1 MREPMN
7 KKHVKIMTV
16 DDDEFMRRLI
26 SRLLNKLGYVMIK
39 EVTGGQEAVDV
50 LRALKTPP
58 DVMILDL
65 KMPDMD
71 GIEVVRHLVE
81 LGFVGQLILLSGE
94 DERLLRTAQNLVHA
108 HNIPVLG
115 YLTKPVD
122 DRELGLLMDKL
133 LSQAPA
139 RLARNNQS
147 VTAEELRDAITR
159 NELFN
164 EYQPVVSLV
173 DGELAS
179 LEVLVRWQHPE
190 KGRVMPDQFIYLAE
204 EHGVIDE
211 LTRWVI
217 GEALQ
222 QSLSWQKEGIHC
234 AQSVNLSMENLEQL
248 SFTDWLLKALED
260 ADLKPWDLILEITES
275 RPMRRPEIVLDNLT
289 RLRLKGFKLAV
300 DDFGTGH
307 ASLAQIRDIPF
318 DQFKLDRSFVHAAG
332 QDRRIRVMFESAM
345 GLAKELGLEITAEG
359 VEDEEDWH
367 FLRQHDCHKAQGYF
381 IARPLGADKVGDW
394 LNLWRGEARQQLF
407 PHLNASAIKE
417 STSGKAASATKG
429 PVLIVEDN
437 DFQRKVQARIMRE
450 EGFEPHLAASA
461 QEALDAL
468 RELRPSLILIDIE
481 MPGMNGLDLLRRL
494 RGTRVFART
503 PVLVI
508 SGVNTKTVVQDSMSA
523 GATGFMVKPYNRETL
538 IERVNRS
545 MT

>member
-1 MREPMN
+1 MN
-7 KKHVKIMTV
+7 KSEVKIMTV

-26 SRLLNKLGYVMIK
+26 SRLLTKLGYVMIK
-39 EVTGGQEAVDV
+39 EVDGGRRAVNL

-58 DVMILDL
+58 DVLILDL

-81 LGFVGQLILLSGE
+81 LKFPGQLILLSGE
-94 DERLLRTAQNLVHA
+94 EERLLRTAQNLVHA

-133 LSQAPA
+133 LNQAPA
-139 RLARNNQS
+139 RLARNSQS
-147 VTAEELRDAITR
+147 VTAEELREAIAR
-159 NELFN
+159 NNLFN

-179 LEVLVRWQHPE
+179 LEVLVRWQHP
-190 KGRVMPDQFIYLAE
+190 KHGRVMPDQFIYLAE
-204 EHGVIDE
+204 EHGLIDD

-222 QSLSWQKEGIHC
+222 QSMRWQETGIHC
-234 AQSVNLSMENLEQL
+234 VLSVNLSMENLEQL
-248 SFTDWLLKALED
+248 NFTDWLQSALD
-260 ADLKPWDLILEITES
+260 HADLKPWNLILEITET

-289 RLRLKGFKLAV
+289 RLRLKGFKLAI

-307 ASLAQIRDIPF
+307 ASLAQVRDIPF
-318 DQFKLDRSFVHAAG
+318 DQFKLDRSFVHGVG
-332 QDRRIRVMFESAM
+332 QERRIRIMFESAL

-359 VEDEEDWH
+359 VEDESDWQ

-381 IARPLGADKVGDW
+381 IARPLPADQVSSW
-394 LNLWRGEARQQLF
+394 LNQWRDETSKVLF
-407 PHLNASAIKE
+407 PHLNASTIHE
-417 STSGKAASATKG
+417 SSGSGAGPSSKG
-429 PVLIVEDN
+429 PALIVEDN

-461 QEALDAL
+461 QEALEAL

-508 SGVNTKTVVQDSMSA
+508 SGVNTKTVVQDSLSA
-523 GATGFMVKPYNRETL
+523 GATSFMVKPYNRQTL
-538 IERVNRS
+538 IERVNRALQGA
-545 MT
+545 